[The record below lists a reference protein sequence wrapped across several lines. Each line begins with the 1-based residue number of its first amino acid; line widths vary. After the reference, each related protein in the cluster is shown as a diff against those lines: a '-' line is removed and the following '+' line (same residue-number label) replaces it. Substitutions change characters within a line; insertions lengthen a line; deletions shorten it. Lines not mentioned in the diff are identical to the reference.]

1 MVQSTAEVLEER
13 GKRYGKFANQ
23 ASIAQSI
30 HVVLEQGLERA
41 GKSKFDFHP
50 DELEAVNMIVNKIAR
65 IYNGDSHYSDSWR
78 DISGYATLVAE
89 RLEGEDNLREARN
102 NVQKALPE
110 MASSSHTPYP
120 SHPSHTII
128 DVHDSTTRPD
138 TPTI

>member
-13 GKRYGKFANQ
+13 GKRYGKFSNQ

-30 HVVLEQGLERA
+30 HVVLEQGLQRA
-41 GKSKFDFHP
+41 GKNRFDFHP
-50 DELEAVNMIVNKIAR
+50 DELEAINMIVNKIAR

-89 RLEGEDNLREARN
+89 RLESEESE
-102 NVQKALPE
+102 QKAIEAELPR
-110 MASSSHTPYP
+110 
-120 SHPSHTII
+120 HPGNTVIE
-128 DVHDSTTRPD
+128 VHDGQVRPE